1 LESDWIWNMVGF
13 GMVGLESGGLESGR
27 I

>member
-1 LESDWIWNMVGF
+1 MVGF
-13 GMVGLESGGLESGR
+13 GMVGLESGGLDSGR